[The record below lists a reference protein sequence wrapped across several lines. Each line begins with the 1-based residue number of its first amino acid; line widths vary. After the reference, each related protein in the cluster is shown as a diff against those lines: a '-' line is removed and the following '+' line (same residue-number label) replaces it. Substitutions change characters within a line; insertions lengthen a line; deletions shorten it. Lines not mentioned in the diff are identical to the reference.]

1 MDVNNVFGVSEE
13 TKAGEGYKTPS
24 ISPFD
29 FINAISYSK
38 DDLIVDEWSE
48 KQYAPYLVN
57 RGLSF
62 GPDTVIAANEMNS
75 RPHLDKKLQ
84 YQFLINSVRPKKRYN
99 KWLKATQI
107 ESIEVI
113 KQYYGYSTEKARQV
127 ITLFDQSTIKN
138 LKQKLEKGGMR
149 NDKRVLQN

>member
-1 MDVNNVFGVSEE
+1 MDINDIFGKVEDKVDE
-13 TKAGEGYKTPS
+13 VPYKSPA

-29 FINAISYSK
+29 FINSINYSK
-38 DDLIVDEWSE
+38 DNLIVDDWSE
-48 KQYAPYLVN
+48 KQYTPYLVN

-75 RPHLDKKLQ
+75 RPHIDKKLQ
-84 YQFLINSVRPKKRYN
+84 YHFLINSIRPKKRYN

-113 KQYYGYSTEKARQV
+113 KQYYGYNTEKARQV
-127 ITLFDQSTIKN
+127 ISLFDQSTIKN

-149 NDKRVLQN
+149 NDKRVLQD

>member
-1 MDVNNVFGVSEE
+1 MDVNDVFGKIEE
-13 TKAGEGYKTPS
+13 VKVIETYKAPS

-29 FINAISYSK
+29 FINAINYSK
-38 DDLIVDEWSE
+38 DDLIVDDWSE

-127 ITLFDQSTIKN
+127 ITLFDQSTIKT
-138 LKQKLEKGGMR
+138 LKQKLEKGGVR

>member
-1 MDVNNVFGVSEE
+1 MLFGESKVEIVAE
-13 TKAGEGYKTPS
+13 PYKAPV

-29 FINAISYSK
+29 FINSINHTK
-38 DDLIVDEWSE
+38 EELIVDDWSE
-48 KQYAPYLVN
+48 KQYIPYLVN

-75 RPHLDKKLQ
+75 RPHIDKKLQ
-84 YQFLINSVRPKKRYN
+84 YHFLINSIRPKKRYN

-149 NDKRVLQN
+149 NDKRVLQD